1 MKWVSSK
8 FIIHVYVNDAIP
20 IARRTFSFGIESARN
35 GTPIYLADLNIQVPL
50 RYQTGTLDIYA
61 GVDNHKPYN
70 KNKVGQELL
79 HVHLEGKLAIIQKTS
94 FPEKSFTE
102 VDFADKVIV
111 GTVRPWEIFSFLP
124 CLFVAMTVVSKKLF
138 NCFQWSTLAHALS
151 VLTSHWSR
159 LYS

>member
-20 IARRTFSFGIESARN
+20 VARRTFLFDNESARI
-35 GTPIYLADLNIQVPL
+35 GTAIDLAELNIEVPL

-70 KNKVGQELL
+70 KTKVGQELL
-79 HVHLEGKLAIIQKTS
+79 HVHLQGKLAIIQKTS

-102 VDFADKVIV
+102 VDFVDKINV
-111 GTVRPWEIFSFLP
+111 GKVRP
-124 CLFVAMTVVSKKLF
+124 
-138 NCFQWSTLAHALS
+138 
-151 VLTSHWSR
+151 
-159 LYS
+159 